1 MRAVWVLLL
10 HSLRRVRTI
19 TLTIGLLLAL
29 LQVVLT
35 LVATSID
42 KTGQF
47 ATLGLLMPDFMKQLL
62 GPAVASFLSF
72 AGIVSLGYFDPPV
85 LVAIIGLTITVATQI
100 AFEVES
106 GFLDVVLAR
115 PIARH
120 WIVTRSIAVN
130 LVAITVVIL
139 CMVAGTSVGLK
150 YIAPPIAELPTPLLV
165 FRLAANLWMQCV
177 AWSAIAMALAA
188 SARRRGVAGG
198 IAGVLALVAFLL
210 DYIARLWDAAKAV
223 VWLSPFAYFKPLDLV
238 MGDGLSAKHMLVL
251 GGITLAGWTLAYTIF
266 LRRDISR

>member
-1 MRAVWVLLL
+1 MVLVL

-19 TLTIGLLLAL
+19 TLAVGLLLAL
-29 LQVVLT
+29 LQAVLT

-42 KTGQF
+42 SSGQF
-47 ATLGLLMPDFMKQLL
+47 AALGALMPDFVKAIL

-85 LVAIIGLTITVATQI
+85 LVASIGLTITIATRI

-120 WIVTRSIAVN
+120 WIVTRAIAVTMI
-130 LVAITVVIL
+130 AITVVVL
-139 CMVAGTSVGLK
+139 FMMTGTALAVR
-150 YIAPPIAELPTPLLV
+150 YIAPPTAALPTAGLIL
-165 FRLAANLWMQCV
+165 RLAANLWLQCV
-177 AWSAIAMALAA
+177 AWSAISLALAA
-188 SARRRGVAGG
+188 PARRRGVAAGF
-198 IAGVLALVAFLL
+198 AGVLALVAFLL
-210 DYIARLWDAAKAV
+210 DYIARLWNAAKAV
-223 VWLSPFAYFKPLDLV
+223 SWLSPFAYFKPLELV
-238 MGDGLSAKHMLVL
+238 MGDPLPWRHVWIL
-251 GGITLAGWTLAYTIF
+251 GGAAVAGWALAYVLF